1 MADKK
6 ETYINSRAGEIPT
19 NSAGLNQ
26 AHVQQGPD
34 GQGIEAVEM
43 PESETKKSDVKT
55 TSKDSV
61 FRDLFGNRKYALQLY
76 QTIHPEDSDVT
87 ESDIGNVTIKN
98 IFTDQEYND
107 LSMTVREKILL
118 MLEAQ
123 SSWTKNI
130 IIRIFL
136 YLAHIWNE
144 YIENTKQNRY
154 GSKKLLVPRPELYV
168 IYTGDRKTRPEWIRL
183 SEEFFEGNKE
193 FLEVNVKVLYG
204 EGKDDIISQ
213 YVDFTKVYNEQVKL
227 HGKTREA
234 VLETIRIC
242 KDRNLLKE
250 YLSGREKEVI
260 SIMMGLFDQEKAI
273 EQFGNEKKE
282 EGKLEGK
289 REGKLEGRREGK
301 LEGKRETAINMKAEG
316 LPEDMIARVLD
327 VGLGIVQKWLSGA
340 SAAR

>member
-6 ETYINSRAGEIPT
+6 ETYINSRTGEIPT
-19 NSAGLNQ
+19 SPTGLDQ

-61 FRDLFGNRKYALQLY
+61 FHDLFGNRKYALQLY
-76 QTIHPEDSDVT
+76 QAIHPEDTDVT

-107 LSMTVREKILL
+107 LGMTVREKILL

-154 GSKKLLVPRPELYV
+154 GSKKLIVPRPELYV

-204 EGKDDIISQ
+204 EGKGDIISQ

-242 KDRNLLKE
+242 KDRNVLKE

-282 EGKLEGK
+282 EGKLEEK
-289 REGKLEGRREGK
+289 M
-301 LEGKRETAINMKAEG
+301 ETAINMKAEG

-340 SAAR
+340 SAAK